1 MDAGRIGLFE
11 IMVYNDE
18 IRELIMKQ
26 ASTGILRSAAQKNG
40 MRLLR
45 DNGLTEIYNGITTI
59 DEIAKET
66 MMEDV

>member
-1 MDAGRIGLFE
+1 
-11 IMVYNDE
+11 MVYNDE

-26 ASTGILRSAAQKNG
+26 ASTGILRAAAQKNG

-45 DNGLTEIYNGITTI
+45 DNGLTAIYNGITTI